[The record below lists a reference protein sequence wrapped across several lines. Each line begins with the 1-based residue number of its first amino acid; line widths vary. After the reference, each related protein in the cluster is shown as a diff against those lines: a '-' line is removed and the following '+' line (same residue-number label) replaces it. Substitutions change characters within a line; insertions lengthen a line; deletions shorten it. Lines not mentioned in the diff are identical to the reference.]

1 MLKKRKTKKPE
12 PKRIQEITERPM
24 EPGEIKVMAEEPEAV
39 EPAEQTR
46 PANMLD
52 RACASLGIKR
62 EDIFAFQEYP
72 EEQRIVIITNAG
84 QKLFYKE

>member
-1 MLKKRKTKKPE
+1 MLKKRKTK

-39 EPAEQTR
+39 EPAEQVQ
-46 PANMLD
+46 PDNMLD
-52 RACASLGIKR
+52 RACIKFGIKR
-62 EDIFAFQEYP
+62 EDVFGFQEYP
-72 EEQRIVIITNAG
+72 EEQRIVIVTNAG